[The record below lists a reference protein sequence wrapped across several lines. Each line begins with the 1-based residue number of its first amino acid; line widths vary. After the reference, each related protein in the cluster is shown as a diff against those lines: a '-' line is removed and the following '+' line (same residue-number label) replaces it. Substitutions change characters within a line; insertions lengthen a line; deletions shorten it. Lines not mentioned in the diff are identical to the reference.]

1 MEGER
6 STHRKRAVLAVLLVV
21 LSAAGCWRDSTPGG
35 EDGSSSP
42 GNPSDAH
49 VTDITIGRALADDG
63 SQIREDSRVNS
74 FWTTDHFYVEVT
86 TDDSVPNATV
96 KARWKSSDGK
106 VVAEDTKTA
115 ESGGKPVLLQ
125 AAPPDGRWEAG
136 DYTVEILVND
146 VSAGTKDLVTR

>member
-1 MEGER
+1 VP
-6 STHRKRAVLAVLLVV
+6 HRQTGRLEPAAP
-21 LSAAGCWRDSTPGG
+21 SAYDQGWRDSTPGSGGG
-35 EDGSSSP
+35 EEGSSP

-49 VTDITIGRALADDG
+49 VTDITLGRALVDDG
-63 SQIREDSRVNS
+63 TRIREDSRVSS

-96 KARWKSSDGK
+96 KARWKSSGGK
-106 VVAEDTKTA
+106 VVAEDSKAA

-125 AAPPDGRWEAG
+125 AVPPDGRWEAG

-146 VSAGTKDLVTR
+146 VSAGTKDLSTR